1 MTCDRNKTQLVATE
15 PKEAKWSTWLVETT
29 QRCEWRME
37 SKESGKQLAL
47 YLDEARANSASHKWA
62 GTAH

>member
-15 PKEAKWSTWLVETT
+15 PIEAKWSTWLVGTT

-47 YLDEARANSASHKWA
+47 YLNEARANSASHKWA
-62 GTAH
+62 GAAH